1 MAQILQDTPPHTA
14 FQDRPQDYPHYLS
27 QLGAIH
33 ALRDELELTPQQY
46 GRLLQRLT
54 GSKSAKYMTPEDRE
68 RVISFFVLHR
78 DLSDLV
84 ARAQSTLEHLGGS
97 FSLAQGELMMDKEV
111 YLNGE
116 FLTRTGAPIESIIG
130 MMRSRY
136 GEDARLVCATEEREV
151 DETSLKLEFVA

>member
-14 FQDRPQDYPHYLS
+14 FSDQPQDYPHYLS

-46 GRLLQRLT
+46 RRLLQRLT
-54 GSKSAKYMTPEDRE
+54 GSRSAKYMTPEDRE

-84 ARAQSTLEHLGGS
+84 ARAQTTLEHLNGS
-97 FSLAQGELMMDKEV
+97 FSLAGSELAMDKEV
-111 YLNGE
+111 YLNGD
-116 FLTRTGAPIESIIG
+116 FLTRTQAPLESVIG
-130 MMRSRY
+130 MMRTRY
-136 GEDARLVCATEEREV
+136 GDDARLVCASEEREV